1 MTSIGYP
8 DLPVSE
14 RRHEILASIEEHHVT
29 VLAGE
34 TGSGKST
41 QLPKMCLE
49 LGRGVDAWI
58 GHTQPRRIAARS
70 VAERIAEE
78 LGTEIGERVGYAV
91 RFNDHVGSNSQIKVM
106 TDGLLL
112 AEIQRDRN
120 LKRYDTIIIDEAHE
134 RGLNIDFLLGYLHR
148 LLPRRPDLK
157 LIITSATIDTQR
169 FADHFQDA
177 AIIEVSGRGFPV
189 EIRYRPLDD
198 TDDGIPRDQSVAIAD
213 AVAELVREGPGD
225 ILVFCSGEREI
236 RDAAESISELRLPST
251 EVFPLFARLSAAEQ
265 HRVFEQ
271 HSGRRVVVATNV
283 AETSLTVPGIRYVV
297 DPGTARISR
306 YSQRTKVQRLP
317 IEAIS
322 QASANQRAGRCGRVA
337 PGICIRLYGEDDYL
351 SRSEF
356 TEPEIQRTNLAS
368 VLLQMAAL
376 RLGDPAEFPFV
387 DPPEL
392 RNIRDGINLLEEIDA
407 VDPEHANT
415 RRWLTPLGRQL
426 ARLPIDPRLGRM
438 VMEASDNGCV
448 HEVMVIASALSI
460 QDPRERPNDKRA
472 VADELHRRFQ
482 KPGSDLLAFVELWK
496 HIEMKRTELSSN
508 QFRKLCRKEFLNY
521 LRIRE
526 WQDIYA
532 QLRRELKQMKVE
544 INTIEPSADAVH
556 VSLLAGLLSHI
567 GYLLPKAGATRRS
580 GPRQRKEIPEFQAAR
595 GAKFAIARDSV
606 LSKDSPSWVMAAE
619 LVETNRLWASGV
631 AKIEPEWAER
641 LGSHLTTS
649 SYSEPR
655 WDANGGSAVTTER
668 VTLYGLPIVTGRR
681 VQLGRVD
688 RELAREMFIHHA
700 LIEGDAPPEWFSRH
714 AFVSRNRAVIAEV
727 DAIGARARR
736 TDLITDR
743 AAIHRFYDDKLAHDV
758 TSTSHFNRWWKAKRR
773 TEPGLLDMHVTDLI
787 DPDTAEIDEEAFPIS
802 WRDGDVHLDVSYQF
816 DQADDNDGVI
826 VTIPV
831 EIVNQLDP
839 SGFDWGVPGHRSQ
852 LVTALIRSLPKPIR
866 KHFVPV
872 PDTVEQIMGAIDPSH
887 GGVLE
892 ALCREL
898 SRLSG
903 VAVPVDAL
911 DLGRVPDHLRPTLRV
926 VDINGGTI
934 AEGKDL
940 RHIRSEVRDAM
951 LDVLAS
957 TESDIEHTS
966 LTDWT
971 VGTIDRVLDAERGGH
986 RVRAHP
992 ALVDEG
998 NSVSLKLLSSVR
1010 DQADAHWGGVRRI
1023 IRLQLPSPVK
1033 QLDTRF
1039 SNATKLALAADSVQS
1054 KSSWYHDVIDAT
1066 VDTSLERAG
1075 GPCWDRVGFE
1085 RLLESARTNFADDL
1099 TKTARVT
1106 SRLIALLA
1114 STTAAIAAAR
1124 DTPRA
1129 EMMGP
1134 SLIDAEE
1141 HVHRIAYERFLT
1153 SVGIERL
1160 PDIERYLRGIVYRIE
1175 KLPTQVTRDQRDMLV
1190 CRELEADH
1198 ARLAAGSDRIAE
1210 VEDIAWSL
1218 QEFRVSVFAQPVGT
1232 AASVSENRIRSA
1244 IRRAY
1249 GVS

>member
-1 MTSIGYP
+1 MT
-8 DLPVSE
+8 
-14 RRHEILASIEEHHVT
+14 AIEKHQVT
-29 VLAGE
+29 VIAGE

-78 LGTEIGERVGYAV
+78 LGTKIGDRVGYAV
-91 RFNDHVGSNSQIKVM
+91 RFNDRVGQNSQIKVM

-112 AEIQRDRN
+112 AEIQRDRS

-169 FADHFQDA
+169 FADHFSGSD
-177 AIIEVSGRGFPV
+177 IIEVSGRGFPV
-189 EIRYRPLDD
+189 EMRYRPLDD
-198 TDDGIPRDQSVAIAD
+198 SADGVPRDQSVAIAD
-213 AVAELVREGPGD
+213 AVEELVREGPGD

-236 RDAAESISELRLPST
+236 RDAAETISELRLPAT
-251 EVFPLFARLSAAEQ
+251 EVFPLFARLSSAEQ
-265 HRVFEQ
+265 HRVFEK

-283 AETSLTVPGIRYVV
+283 AETSLTVPGIRYVI

-322 QASANQRAGRCGRVA
+322 QASANQRSGRCGRVA
-337 PGICIRLYGEDDYL
+337 PGICIRLYSEDDYL
-351 SRSEF
+351 ARPEF

-392 RNIRDGINLLEEIDA
+392 RSIRDGINLLEELDA
-407 VDPEHANT
+407 VDPDHANT
-415 RRWLTPLGRQL
+415 KRWLTPLGRQL
-426 ARLPIDPRLGRM
+426 SRLPIDPRLGRM
-438 VMEASDNGCV
+438 VMEAADNGCV

-460 QDPRERPNDKRA
+460 QDPRERPSDKREI
-472 VADELHRRFQ
+472 ADEFHRRFQ
-482 KPGSDLLAFVELWK
+482 KPGSDLLGFVELWK
-496 HIEMKRTELSSN
+496 HIETQRAELSSN
-508 QFRKLCRKEFLNY
+508 QFRKLCRNEYLNY

-532 QLRRELKQMKVE
+532 QLGRELRQMQIEVNTVE
-544 INTIEPSADAVH
+544 ASVDAVH
-556 VSLLAGLLSHI
+556 ISLLSGLLSHI
-567 GYLLPKAGATRRS
+567 GYLLPKKDTGQRR
-580 GPRQRKEIPEFQAAR
+580 GQRQRKEIPEYQAAR
-595 GAKFAIARDSV
+595 NAKFAIARDSA
-606 LSKDSPSWVMAAE
+606 LSRATPTWVMAAE
-619 LVETNRLWASGV
+619 LVETNRLWARGV

-641 LGSHLTTS
+641 LASHLTTS
-649 SYSEPR
+649 SYSEPV
-655 WDANGGSAVTTER
+655 WDSNGGSAVTTER

-688 RELAREMFIHHA
+688 EQLAREMFIHHA
-700 LIEGDAPPEWFSRH
+700 LIEGEVAPEWLSRH
-714 AFVSRNRAVIAEV
+714 AFVSHNAAVIADV
-727 DAIGARARR
+727 DAIAARARR
-736 TDLITDR
+736 SDLTADR
-743 AAIHRFYDDKLAHDV
+743 AAIHSFYDDKLPADV
-758 TSTSHFNRWWKAKRR
+758 TSTGHFNRWWKSARR
-773 TEPGLLDMHVTDLI
+773 KQPGLLDMSVTDLI
-787 DPDTAEIDEEAFPIS
+787 DPEAADIDEDAFPIS
-802 WRDGDVHLDVSYQF
+802 WTDGDVELDVSYEF
-816 DQADDNDGVI
+816 NRASSNDGVI

-839 SGFDWGVPGHRSQ
+839 SGFDWTVPGHRAE
-852 LVTALIRSLPKPIR
+852 LVTVLIRSLPKPIR

-872 PDTVEQIMGAIDPSH
+872 PQTVETVLGSIDPSH

-898 SRLSG
+898 SRISG

-911 DLGRVPDHLRPTLRV
+911 DLTRVPDHLRPTLRV
-926 VDINGGTI
+926 VDANGGTI

-957 TESDIEHTS
+957 TERDIEHTG

-971 VGTIDRVLDAERGGH
+971 VGTVDHVLDTERGGH

-992 ALVDEG
+992 ALVDQG
-998 NSVSLKLLSSVR
+998 DSVSLKLLSSAAE
-1010 DQADAHWGGVRRI
+1010 QGAAHWDGVRRLV
-1023 IRLQLPSPVK
+1023 RLQLPSPVK

-1039 SNATKLALAADSVQS
+1039 SNATKLALAVDDTQS
-1054 KSSWYHDVIDAT
+1054 KVAWYHDVIDAT
-1066 VDTSLERAG
+1066 VDRSLERAG
-1075 GPCWDRVGFE
+1075 GPCWDRAGFE
-1085 RLLESARTNFADDL
+1085 QLVESAKSSFADDL
-1099 TKTARVT
+1099 TATARIAA
-1106 SRLIALLA
+1106 RIIALLA
-1114 STTAAIAAAR
+1114 STRSAIEDAGRGAR
-1124 DTPRA
+1124 SESTQ
-1129 EMMGP
+1129 P
-1134 SLIDAEE
+1134 SLIDASE
-1141 HVHRIAYERFLT
+1141 HVRRIAYERFLT
-1153 SVGIERL
+1153 SVGVERL
-1160 PDIERYLRGIVYRIE
+1160 ADIERYLKGIAYRVE
-1175 KLPTQVTRDQRDMLV
+1175 KLPTRVTQDQRDMLR
-1190 CRELEADH
+1190 CRDLETDH
-1198 ARLAAGSDRIAE
+1198 ARLAAGSDRVAE

-1232 AASVSENRIRSA
+1232 ATPVSEKRIRSA
-1244 IRRAY
+1244 IRRAH